1 MLDFRLYN
9 MQQQITAI
17 MNAMDL
23 KMPPGALVT
32 PPGAA
37 MAPPVEAAMPG
48 GPQDPTMQQGPQP
61 TTGDGGGSAIKPIEP
76 LQGASP
82 ALAAGD
88 GAKMA
93 AQRILAKVAE
103 AQTGEAA
110 TVSPVGTPVAKEYP
124 PTTRAAAV
132 AAMLRSRT
140 QANQ

>member
-1 MLDFRLYN
+1 
-9 MQQQITAI
+9 
-17 MNAMDL
+17 
-23 KMPPGALVT
+23 
-32 PPGAA
+32 
-37 MAPPVEAAMPG
+37 MAPTG
-48 GPQDPTMQQGPQP
+48 GSGHAGWPADPTMQQGPQP

-82 ALAAGD
+82 ALSAGD

-140 QANQ
+140 QANR